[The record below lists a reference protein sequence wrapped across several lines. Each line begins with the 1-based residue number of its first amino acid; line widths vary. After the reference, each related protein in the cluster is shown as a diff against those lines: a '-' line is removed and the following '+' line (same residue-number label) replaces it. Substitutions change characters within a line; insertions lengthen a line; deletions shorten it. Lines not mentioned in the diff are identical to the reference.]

1 MRSELK
7 NKIKDNYTIIP
18 NELITDPS
26 LNPTAKCL
34 YALLASKPDEWR
46 FYNNALANEMG
57 CTTDT
62 LRKHLKILE
71 DSGWIEIIKQSEL
84 PREKGRFPPNKY
96 ILKHIKSTVSEK
108 FGIGKNTHRKNHDTY
123 KEVPKVRSNNSKKES
138 ILLSESEKT
147 GFSSPN
153 TEQVRGSSNFNK
165 EGLPPVKER
174 TKSFL
179 PFADQLASIIR
190 TKKRVKIP
198 PTRLHSW
205 ATEFRKLV
213 EVEGVDRER
222 VQRVL
227 DWYGGSIGG
236 QYVPVVESGASF
248 RHKFLRLEVAMER
261 EQGQGGHREENKPS
275 TTASLSEILDRLG
288 KPKTYSRRAFPKECL
303 APAREIL
310 GNGVR
315 RVEVA
320 EQLVRMIEEIG
331 ERQKGIEE
339 KVYELLPSPFSLVC
353 QYVRW
358 LGGQEWVEHPTLQMF
373 SIHHTLFQHFCK
385 RQAKN
390 NLDLHPVTGEKV
402 RR

>member
-26 LNPTAKCL
+26 LSPTAKCL
-34 YALLASKPDEWR
+34 YALLASKPDEWK
-46 FYNNALANEMG
+46 FYNNVLANEMR

-108 FGIGKNTHRKNHDTY
+108 FGIGKNTRRKNHDPY
-123 KEVPKVRSNNSKKES
+123 KEVLKVRGNNSKKEN
-138 ILLSESEKT
+138 ILLPEGEKT
-147 GFSSPN
+147 EF
-153 TEQVRGSSNFNK
+153 GSSNFDKK
-165 EGLPPVKER
+165 ELPPAKEKTR
-174 TKSFL
+174 PFL
-179 PFADQLASIIR
+179 PFAKQLASIIR
-190 TKKRVKIP
+190 TKKKVKVP
-198 PTRLHSW
+198 PSRLHSW

-248 RHKFLRLEVAMER
+248 RHKFLRLEAAMER
-261 EQGQGGHREENKPS
+261 EQGQGGHKKENKPT
-275 TTASLSEILDRLG
+275 TTASLSDILDRLG
-288 KPKTYSRRAFPKECL
+288 KPKTHCRRAFPKECL
-303 APAREIL
+303 TPAREIL

-331 ERQKGIEE
+331 KRQKGVET

-358 LGGQEWVEHPTLQMF
+358 LEGQEWVEHPTLQMF
-373 SIHHTLFQHFCK
+373 SVHHKLFQHFC
-385 RQAKN
+385 RQQAKN